1 MSALSMTLP
10 AAWSTPLTEG
20 ATVPD
25 VLLKLRVR
33 DLNPFV
39 WKDLQTAEL
48 FKGKRFVI
56 FFLPGAYTPLCSS
69 EVLEA
74 LEIFSN
80 VYFPLPAMVDSHQRP
95 MATPLPRSSVAS
107 TAPESPIRS
116 STKIIRSS
124 FSPWATSNLKAT
136 YDK

>member
-1 MSALSMTLP
+1 MTLP

-33 DLNPFV
+33 DLTSSDQNPFV

-56 FFLPGAYTPLCSS
+56 FSLPGAYTPLCSS
-69 EVLEA
+69 EMLPGYLKHYGTAAAVLCVS
-74 LEIFSN
+74 LCLDFYPHCCLSVCRIFIL
-80 VYFPLPAMVDSHQRP
+80 FR
-95 MATPLPRSSVAS
+95 
-107 TAPESPIRS
+107 
-116 STKIIRSS
+116 
-124 FSPWATSNLKAT
+124 
-136 YDK
+136 

>member
-1 MSALSMTLP
+1 MTLP

-56 FFLPGAYTPLCSS
+56 FSLPGAYTPLCSS
-69 EVLEA
+69 EILNDLV
-74 LEIFSN
+74 N
-80 VYFPLPAMVDSHQRP
+80 
-95 MATPLPRSSVAS
+95 S
-107 TAPESPIRS
+107 TVIKTNLHSPDLLGS
-116 STKIIRSS
+116 DQ
-124 FSPWATSNLKAT
+124 
-136 YDK
+136 YYH

>member
-1 MSALSMTLP
+1 MTLP

-33 DLNPFV
+33 DLTSSDQNPFV

-69 EVLEA
+69 EILEA
-74 LEIFSN
+74 LRYSSCCYC
-80 VYFPLPAMVDSHQRP
+80 VYHCCCL
-95 MATPLPRSSVAS
+95 SVG
-107 TAPESPIRS
+107 
-116 STKIIRSS
+116 
-124 FSPWATSNLKAT
+124 L
-136 YDK
+136 